1 VKSVSPSQQTWL
13 FSADGKLQGL
23 RTGADCYIE
32 HEGGHGFILD
42 RVCPDHHQSD
52 AYDRYRA
59 TRMDRRLCLFEDETM
74 VALLFSRFDFDQSIH
89 SRLAQSLMADKFDAA
104 WPYVA
109 WDGVSFVI
117 AARVGKEDAH
127 AHGLKDLYQAF
138 SEGGVLMDG
147 AFGPELSGGG
157 IGFYIESRLPS
168 KMLRRAKTEAQQH
181 KGGELIHG

>member
-1 VKSVSPSQQTWL
+1 VRSVSPSQQTWL
-13 FSADGKLQGL
+13 FSADGKLQGF

-32 HEGGHGFILD
+32 HEVGHGFILD
-42 RVCPDHHQSD
+42 RLCPDHHQSD
-52 AYDRYRA
+52 AHDRYRA
-59 TRMDRRLCLFEDETM
+59 TRMDRRLRLFEDETM
-74 VALLFSRFDFDQSIH
+74 VALFFSRFDFDQSIH
-89 SRLAQSLMADKFDAA
+89 GRLAQSLMADKFDAA

-138 SEGGVLMDG
+138 SEGDVLMNG
-147 AFGPELSGGG
+147 ALGPELSGDG

-168 KMLRRAKTEAQQH
+168 KILRRAKTEAQKNQ
-181 KGGELIHG
+181 EEALIHG